1 MAGHSKWANIKRRK
15 GAQDAKRG
23 KLFTKLIK
31 EITVAARMGGGDI
44 ETNPRLRLAI
54 DKAKAVSMP
63 KDNIQRAVDKGSGNV
78 DMADFDE
85 LVMEGYG
92 PGGAA
97 VLVEV
102 LTDNRNRSASE
113 IRFAFNKGSGNL
125 GTSGCVAYLFNR
137 KGVITGPAEG
147 VDEDDLMMVALDAG
161 AEDFSIEGEGW
172 EVVSSLEDFAAV
184 RDALEASDLE
194 VESADLSYIP
204 DTQVTLEGKDAE
216 QFLRLL
222 DLLDDCDDVQNVH
235 HNADISDEELERIAG
250 E

>member
-1 MAGHSKWANIKRRK
+1 M
-15 GAQDAKRG
+15 
-23 KLFTKLIK
+23 
-31 EITVAARMGGGDI
+31 
-44 ETNPRLRLAI
+44 
-54 DKAKAVSMP
+54 
-63 KDNIQRAVDKGSGNV
+63 
-78 DMADFDE
+78 
-85 LVMEGYG
+85 
-92 PGGAA
+92 
-97 VLVEV
+97 
-102 LTDNRNRSASE
+102 
-113 IRFAFNKGSGNL
+113 
-125 GTSGCVAYLFNR
+125 AYLFNR